1 MLVDD
6 LVDTALPILP
16 RAEQIRRRI
25 SPQLDPKCK
34 VQLGQ
39 FMTPAG
45 VAQFM
50 ASLFPDGTNACHL
63 LDAGAGVGALS
74 CAFLDRWQQGGFSF
88 QEAQVTAV
96 EIDDL
101 LRQHLADHLAS
112 YTAVTA
118 KIVAGD
124 FINLA
129 VQEILDGRRPYTH
142 VILNP
147 PYKKMGSQTTHR
159 HRLREV
165 GIETVNLYS
174 AFVALG
180 VALAAPGGQL
190 VAIVPRSFCN
200 GPYYRP
206 FREFIL
212 KRAALQHIH
221 LFDSRSKTFQ
231 DDDVLQEN
239 VIIRLEVGGTQG
251 TLTVTTSTDDSFSD
265 LQTSE
270 QPFSAIVQA
279 GDAERFI
286 HIPTTSGRS
295 LLQQSAGLTSTLADL
310 GLKVS
315 TGPVV
320 DFRLREH
327 LRQSSEEG
335 TVPLLYPVHL
345 QGGKVTWP
353 KASPKAN
360 AICRNGETEKWLY
373 PSGYYCVVK
382 RFSSKEELRR
392 ISATAIS
399 PADFGEAKRY
409 GFENHLNVLHCGR
422 QGLTPQLA
430 QGLALYLN
438 SFLVDEYFRR
448 FNGHTQVNATDL
460 KQLPYPS
467 ATVLEWLGEWVMSNP
482 KASQDERD
490 SIVKERIQ

>member
-1 MLVDD
+1 MT
-6 LVDTALPILP
+6 TAAKILP
-16 RAEQIRRRI
+16 QADAVRLRVSPHLNPRR
-25 SPQLDPKCK
+25 KA
-34 VQLGQ
+34 QLGQ

-50 ASLFPDGTNACHL
+50 VSLFPDSDEACHL

-74 CAFLDRWQQGGFSF
+74 CAFLDHWQQGRFSF
-88 QEAQVTAV
+88 REAQVTAV
-96 EIDDL
+96 EIDEQ
-101 LRQHLADHLAS
+101 LRQYLAEHLAS
-112 YTAVTA
+112 YSSAGA
-118 KIVAGD
+118 KVVAGD
-124 FINLA
+124 FIDLA
-129 VQEILDGRRPYTH
+129 VQDLLDGRRPYTH

-147 PYKKMGSQTTHR
+147 PYKKMGSQSVHR

-190 VAIVPRSFCN
+190 VAIIPRSFCN

-212 KRAALQHIH
+212 ERAALRHIH
-221 LFDSRSKTFQ
+221 LFDSRSKAFR
-231 DDDVLQEN
+231 DDEVLQEN
-239 VIIRLEVGGTQG
+239 VIIRLEVGGSQG
-251 TLTVTTSTDDSFSD
+251 PVTISTSTDDSFHD

-286 HIPTTSGRS
+286 HIPTSQDGN
-295 LLQQSAGLTSTLADL
+295 LLQESAGLTSTLADL

-327 LRQSSEEG
+327 LRQEPEGG

-353 KASPKAN
+353 KVSPKAN
-360 AICRNGETEKWLY
+360 AICCNAQTEKWLY
-373 PSGYYCVVK
+373 PSGHYCVVK
-382 RFSSKEELRR
+382 RFSSKEEARR
-392 ISATAIS
+392 ISATAVG
-399 PADFGEAKRY
+399 PTDFGEADRY

-430 QGLALYLN
+430 RGLALYLN
-438 SFLVDEYFRR
+438 SLLVDEYFRR

-460 KQLPYPS
+460 KQLPYPPAS
-467 ATVLEWLGEWVMSNP
+467 VLEWLGEWAIGNP
-482 KASQDERD
+482 EASQHERD
-490 SIVKERIQ
+490 AIVKEKIQ